1 MRGYSMAGMMATSA
15 APERRASAHC
25 EGTVKERSYL
35 PRSGPW
41 VKPRT
46 SGAVL
51 RYCTTEM
58 RSLVTI
64 GGGENFTTERREV
77 RRRGDFAARRAD
89 LMYNTS
95 ANLKLADLEAGEM
108 AKRWW
113 LMILAAMLCGASRA
127 DAQAKS
133 EAGAGASPAAGE
145 KAISIAEKTKSM
157 EKMAGYFNIYW
168 DAKAGKIWVEIDKW
182 GTEFLYQSSLPA
194 GIGSNDIGLD
204 RGQLGGTHVVRF
216 ERSGP
221 KVLLVQANLDYRA
234 VSEDADERRAVR
246 DSFAESA
253 LWGFTV
259 AAEDGER
266 ALVDATDFFLRD
278 AHGVPAALRKTKQG
292 AYRLDA
298 SRCTLYL
305 PRTKNFP
312 LNTEVEATLTF
323 VGDEAG
329 PWVKEVTPEAG
340 AITVREHHSLVQL
353 PGPGYKP
360 RAYDPRS
367 SFFGISYMDY
377 ATPISEPIVKRF
389 AARHRLE
396 KKDPNAAVSEAVTP
410 IVYYLDRGA
419 PEPIRSAL
427 LEGARWWA
435 QAFEAAGFKNA
446 FRVEL
451 LPEGADPMDLRYNVI
466 QWIHR
471 ATRGWSYGATV
482 TDPRTGE
489 IIKGHVSLGSLRVRQ
504 DYLIAEGL
512 LAPYADGKA
521 LPPVQDR
528 ALQMALARLRQLA
541 AHEVGHTLGLMHNYS
556 ASTVRRS
563 SVMDYPPP
571 LVKLEADG
579 VPDVSN
585 AYATGIGDW
594 DKVSIA
600 WGYSEFAPG
609 TDEHAG
615 LAKILTDG
623 YGRGLR
629 YLTDQDARPASSSSS
644 VAHLWDSGENAVDEL
659 NRLMQVR
666 AAALR
671 RFGENNIRAG
681 APLATIEDA
690 LVPIY
695 MLHRY
700 QVEAASKLIGGM
712 DYTFA
717 LRGDGQ
723 RPTQIVAAA
732 EQRRAL
738 AAVLN
743 TLKPEALA
751 LPESLLKIIPPRPP
765 AYERGR
771 EDFKIRTYPAFDAVA
786 PAESAAQHT
795 LQFLFNAARAQRL
808 LEFHAQDK
816 ANPSLEEILDA
827 VLTATWKAPHGN
839 GYAEQINYVVDDV
852 VLYDL
857 MALADNDKA
866 SDEVRAVAVLRLHTL
881 KEWLDSAGGG
891 KGIATERAHTFF
903 ASRQI
908 EQFEK
913 DPRRLDLTPPT
924 EPPDGPPIGAMGDA
938 DDDWQP

>member
-1 MRGYSMAGMMATSA
+1 
-15 APERRASAHC
+15 
-25 EGTVKERSYL
+25 
-35 PRSGPW
+35 
-41 VKPRT
+41 
-46 SGAVL
+46 
-51 RYCTTEM
+51 
-58 RSLVTI
+58 
-64 GGGENFTTERREV
+64 
-77 RRRGDFAARRAD
+77 
-89 LMYNTS
+89 
-95 ANLKLADLEAGEM
+95 M
-108 AKRWW
+108 AKRLW
-113 LMILAAMLCGASRA
+113 LVILMAMLSC
-127 DAQAKS
+127 
-133 EAGAGASPAAGE
+133 AAGMVAVATGKSSARQKTAATPE
-145 KAISIAEKTKSM
+145 KATPAEKTIPIVENATSIADKTKSM

-168 DAKAGKIWVEIDKW
+168 DAKAGKLWLEIDKW
-182 GTEFLYQSSLPA
+182 GAEFLYQSSLPA

-204 RGQLGGTHVVRF
+204 RGQLGGTHLVRF

-221 KVLLVQANLDYRA
+221 KVLLVQANLEYRA
-234 VSEDADERRAVR
+234 VSNDADERRAVR

-259 AAEDGER
+259 AAEEGER

-292 AYRLDA
+292 TYRLDA
-298 SRCTLYL
+298 SRCALYL

-323 VGDEAG
+323 AGDEPG
-329 PWVKEVTPEAG
+329 QWVRQVTPEPD
-340 AITVREHHSLVQL
+340 AITVREHHSFVQL
-353 PGPGYKP
+353 PEPGYKP
-360 RAYDPRS
+360 RAFDPRS
-367 SFFGISYMDY
+367 SFHGIAYMDY

-389 AARHRLE
+389 AARYRLE
-396 KKDPNAAVSEAVTP
+396 KRDPSAAVSDAVKP

-427 LEGARWWA
+427 LEGARWWS
-435 QAFEAAGFKNA
+435 QAFEAAGFKSA

-451 LPEGADPMDLRYNVI
+451 MPEGADPMDVRYNVI

-512 LAPYADGKA
+512 LAPYAGGKA
-521 LPPVQDR
+521 LPAGQDLAR
-528 ALQMALARLRQLA
+528 QDLAQQMALARLRQLA

-556 ASTVRRS
+556 ASTVNRS

-571 LVKLEADG
+571 LVKLGADG
-579 VPDVSN
+579 VPDVSD
-585 AYATGIGDW
+585 AYATGIGEW

-600 WGYSEFAPG
+600 WGYSEFAPR
-609 TDEHAG
+609 TDEHAA
-615 LAKILTDG
+615 LDKILLNAF
-623 YGRGLR
+623 GRGLR

-644 VAHLWDSGENAVDEL
+644 VAHLWDSGTNAVDEL

-671 RFGENNIRAG
+671 RFGENNVRDG
-681 APLATIEDA
+681 APLATMEDV

-700 QVEAASKLIGGM
+700 QVEAASKLVGGM

-723 RPTQIVAAA
+723 TPTQIVAAS

-738 AAVLN
+738 AAVLA

-751 LPESLLKIIPPRPP
+751 LPESLLKMIPPRPP

-771 EDFKIRTYPAFDAVA
+771 EDFKIRTYPAFDGLA
-786 PAESAAQHT
+786 PAEAAAQHT
-795 LQFLFNAARAQRL
+795 LQFLFNPERAERL
-808 LEFHAQDK
+808 VEFHARDK
-816 ANPSLEEILDA
+816 GNPGLEEVFGA
-827 VLTATWKAPHGN
+827 VLRATWEAPFAGPN
-839 GYAEQINYVVDDV
+839 AAYAAEINNVVNDV

-857 MALADNDKA
+857 MALAANDKA
-866 SDEVRAVAVLRLHTL
+866 SDEVRAIAALTLHDL
-881 KEWLDSAGGG
+881 KNWLVSSGVSAGANG
-891 KGIATERAHTFF
+891 FF
-903 ASRQI
+903 ALQQI

-913 DPRRLDLTPPT
+913 DPKRMDLTPPA
-924 EPPDGPPIGAMGDA
+924 EPPDGPPIGAMGDP
-938 DDDWQP
+938 DDDWP

>member
-1 MRGYSMAGMMATSA
+1 MLKASVLVILVAGLCCGPRMVAQSKSDMAEQKAAT
-15 APERRASAHC
+15 
-25 EGTVKERSYL
+25 
-35 PRSGPW
+35 
-41 VKPRT
+41 T
-46 SGAVL
+46 S
-51 RYCTTEM
+51 
-58 RSLVTI
+58 
-64 GGGENFTTERREV
+64 
-77 RRRGDFAARRAD
+77 
-89 LMYNTS
+89 
-95 ANLKLADLEAGEM
+95 
-108 AKRWW
+108 
-113 LMILAAMLCGASRA
+113 
-127 DAQAKS
+127 
-133 EAGAGASPAAGE
+133 E
-145 KAISIAEKTKSM
+145 KTASIADKTKSM

-168 DAKAGKIWVEIDKW
+168 DAKAGKLWLEIDKW
-182 GTEFLYQSSLPA
+182 GAEFLYQSSMPA

-221 KVLLVQANLDYRA
+221 KVLLVQSNMEYRA

-259 AAEDGER
+259 AAEEGER
-266 ALVDATDFFLRD
+266 ALVDATDFFLHD

-292 AYRLDA
+292 NYHLDA
-298 SRCTLYL
+298 SRCAVYL
-305 PRTKNFP
+305 PRTKSFP

-323 VGDEAG
+323 AG
-329 PWVKEVTPEAG
+329 EEPGQWVKQVTPEPD

-353 PGPGYKP
+353 PPAGYKT

-367 SFFGISYMDY
+367 SFFGIAYMDY

-396 KKDPNAAVSEAVTP
+396 KKDPSAAVSEAVKP

-419 PEPIRSAL
+419 AEPIRSAL
-427 LEGARWWA
+427 LEGARWWG

-451 LPEGADPMDLRYNVI
+451 MPEGADPMDLRYNVI

-521 LPPVQDR
+521 LSAGQDR
-528 ALQMALARLRQLA
+528 ARQDSARQDAPQQMALARLRQLA

-556 ASTVRRS
+556 ASTVNRS

-571 LVKLEADG
+571 VVKLGADG
-579 VPDVSN
+579 VPDVSD
-585 AYATGIGDW
+585 AYATGIGEW

-609 TDEHAG
+609 TDERAALG
-615 LAKILTDG
+615 KILLNG
-623 YGRGLR
+623 FGRGLR

-644 VAHLWDSGENAVDEL
+644 VAHLWDSGANAVDEL

-671 RFGENNIRAG
+671 RFGEKNIREG

-690 LVPIY
+690 LVPIF

-723 RPTQIVAAA
+723 TATQIVGAA

-738 AAVLN
+738 AAVLA
-743 TLKPEALA
+743 TLKPESLE
-751 LPESLLKIIPPRPP
+751 LPESLLKMIPPRPP
-765 AYERGR
+765 EYDRGR
-771 EDFKIRTYPAFDAVA
+771 EHFKIQTYPAFDALA
-786 PAESAAQHT
+786 PAEAAAQHT
-795 LQFLFNAARAQRL
+795 LQFLFNAERAERL
-808 LEFHAQDK
+808 MEFHARDK
-816 ANPSLEEILDA
+816 ANPSLDEVFDA
-827 VLTATWKAPHGN
+827 VLAATWKSSHGS
-839 GYAEQINYVVDDV
+839 GYAAEIRKVVDDV
-852 VLYDL
+852 ALYDL
-857 MALADNDKA
+857 MALAANERA
-866 SDEVRAVAVLRLHTL
+866 SDEVRATAALKLHSL
-881 KEWLDSAGGG
+881 KDWLGSASGTQSDSD
-891 KGIATERAHTFF
+891 RAHAFF

-913 DPRRLDLTPPT
+913 DPKRLDLTLPA
-924 EPPDGPPIGAMGDA
+924 EPPDGPPIGEM
-938 DDDWQP
+938 DDENWN

>member
-1 MRGYSMAGMMATSA
+1 MSKRMVWMIGFALLCSVPSGRAQAKVEAAAEKTATSA
-15 APERRASAHC
+15 E
-25 EGTVKERSYL
+25 K
-35 PRSGPW
+35 
-41 VKPRT
+41 
-46 SGAVL
+46 
-51 RYCTTEM
+51 TT
-58 RSLVTI
+58 T
-64 GGGENFTTERREV
+64 
-77 RRRGDFAARRAD
+77 
-89 LMYNTS
+89 
-95 ANLKLADLEAGEM
+95 
-108 AKRWW
+108 
-113 LMILAAMLCGASRA
+113 
-127 DAQAKS
+127 
-133 EAGAGASPAAGE
+133 
-145 KAISIAEKTKSM
+145 IAEKTKSM
-157 EKMAGYFNIYW
+157 EKMPGYFNIYW
-168 DAKAGKIWVEIDKW
+168 DGKAGKLWLEIDKW

-204 RGQLGGTHVVRF
+204 RGQLGGTHLVRF

-221 KVLLVQANLDYRA
+221 KVLLLQSNLGFRA
-234 VSEDADERRAVR
+234 ISSDADGRRAVH

-259 AAEDGER
+259 AAEEGAR

-278 AHGVPAALRKTKQG
+278 AHHVPEALRRTKQG

-298 SRCTLYL
+298 SRCALYL

-312 LNTEVEATLTF
+312 MNTEVEATLTF
-323 VGDEAG
+323 TGDEPG
-329 PWVKEVTPEAG
+329 PWVRQVTPEAD
-340 AITVREHHSLVQL
+340 AITVREHHSFVQL
-353 PGPGYKP
+353 PPPGYKP
-360 RAYDPRS
+360 RPYDPRS

-396 KKDPNAAVSEAVTP
+396 KKDPNAPASEAVQP

-427 LEGARWWA
+427 LEGARWWS

-451 LPEGADPMDLRYNVI
+451 MPEGADPMDLRYNVI

-512 LAPYADGKA
+512 LAPYEQGKA
-521 LPPVQDR
+521 LPPGQDK
-528 ALQMALARLRQLA
+528 AAQMALARLRQLA

-556 ASTVRRS
+556 ASTVDRS

-571 LVKLEADG
+571 LVKLGADG
-579 VPDVSN
+579 MPDVSD
-585 AYATGIGDW
+585 AYATGIGEW
-594 DKVSIA
+594 DRVSIA

-609 TDEHAG
+609 TDEKAA
-615 LAKILTDG
+615 LNKILLDG

-629 YLTDQDARPASSSSS
+629 YLTDQDARPAGSSSS
-644 VAHLWDSGENAVDEL
+644 VAHLWDSGTSAVDEL

-666 AAALR
+666 AVALR
-671 RFGENNIRAG
+671 RFGEKNIREG
-681 APLATIEDA
+681 APLATIEDV

-723 RPTQIVAAA
+723 TPRQIVAAA

-738 AAVLN
+738 AAVLA
-743 TLKPEALA
+743 TLKSEVLA
-751 LPESLLKIIPPRPP
+751 LPDSLLKIIPPRPP

-771 EDFKIRTYPAFDAVA
+771 EDFKIRTYPAFDALA
-786 PAESAAQHT
+786 PAEAAAQHT
-795 LQFLFNAARAQRL
+795 LQFLFNAERAQRL
-808 LEFHAQDK
+808 AEFHAQDK
-816 ANPSLEEILDA
+816 ANPGPEEILDA
-827 VLTATWKAPHGN
+827 VLAATWKAPHGT
-839 GYAEQINYVVDDV
+839 GYAAEISNVVDDV
-852 VLYDL
+852 ALYDL
-857 MALADNDKA
+857 MALAANDKA
-866 SDEVRAVAVLRLHTL
+866 SDLVRGVAWLKLRKT
-881 KEWLDSAGGG
+881 KEWLDSGRAGSE
-891 KGIATERAHTFF
+891 ALDQAHVFF
-903 ASRQI
+903 ASKQI
-908 EQFEK
+908 ELFEK
-913 DPRRLDLTPPT
+913 DPKRLDLTPPA
-924 EPPDGPPIGAMGDA
+924 EAPDGPPIGAIGDA
-938 DDDWQP
+938 DDEWQPY